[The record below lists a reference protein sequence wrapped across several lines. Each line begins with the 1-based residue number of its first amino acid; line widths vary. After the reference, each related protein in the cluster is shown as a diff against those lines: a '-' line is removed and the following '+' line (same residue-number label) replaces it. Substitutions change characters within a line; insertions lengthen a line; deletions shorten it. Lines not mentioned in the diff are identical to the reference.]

1 MSLKQLQRYI
11 SLPNIAPE
19 LSDEKLAYVS
29 HEVISGFDMD
39 KASMQEWVDNA
50 DQIMKLANLP
60 KEQKHWPW
68 PNASNIKYPLLTMAI
83 IQFGART
90 LPEFARNG
98 DIVKHRAVGR
108 DLTGAKSRKG
118 RRVAEYLNY
127 KLMDESPIWWN
138 EHDKLLHVVS
148 AIGTAFTKSCY
159 NPLTGQIESKLLN
172 YRDLIVNNA
181 ISCLEEAPR
190 ISHRVALSENDV
202 VQGIRAGFYTDLDPV
217 ILKPEDN
224 YNEIEIELIEQHCW
238 LDLDDDGYKEPYI
251 VLMHIDSNSILRI
264 TANYEAQDV
273 ILNKKDQVVRINKK
287 HYFTDYHFLPNPDGS
302 FYSNGFGTLLLSL
315 NDAANT
321 ILNQLVDAGTLANT
335 QCGFI
340 GKGLRIR
347 KENLKMAPGEWV
359 TAEASGGRKI
369 SEEIVPLN
377 YKEPSTVLFQLLGM
391 IINAT
396 RELTSTTEVMTGNV
410 ETQNT
415 SPNTLAQSIQQGMTV
430 YLAIQ
435 RRIFAGL
442 KKELGHIYKLYA
454 KYIDPQDYANVLDL
468 SEPELA
474 EVFAQGFDQVADF
487 DYYSADIV
495 PVADQNSSTELQ
507 RALKAQGLMNM
518 AVTAAPLFNMQEVIK
533 EVMIAQGF
541 TEPER
546 FLAPPQQGPD
556 LEAIKVQSELA
567 DKAAK
572 TQIEERKLQLE
583 AERVRIERLKAE
595 AGAIKSIADAEAIEA
610 GSQLDQYQA
619 RVDNM
624 IKVVDSTSYAK
635 EVESKVAANAAR
647 QQQQT
652 SGTSE

>member
-1 MSLKQLQRYI
+1 MSLKQIQKFI
-11 SLPNIAPE
+11 ASPNIAE
-19 LSDEKLAYVS
+19 LLSEERLAYVS
-29 HEVISGFDMD
+29 SEVISGFEAD
-39 KASMQEWVDNA
+39 KASMSDWLNNA
-50 DQIMKLANLP
+50 DEIMRLANLP

-98 DIVKHRAVGR
+98 DIVKHRTIGR
-108 DLTGAKSRKG
+108 DLTGLKSRKG
-118 RRVAEYLNY
+118 RRIAEYLNY
-127 KLMDESPIWWN
+127 KLMDESSIWWN

-172 YRDLIVNNA
+172 YRDIIVNNS

-190 ISHRVALSENDV
+190 ISHRVALTENDI
-202 VQGIRAGFYTDLDPV
+202 VQGIRAGFYTDLDP
-217 ILKPEDN
+217 ILLRPSDEFA
-224 YNEIEIELIEQHCW
+224 EIEIELIEQHCW
-238 LDLDDDGYKEPYI
+238 LDLDEDGYKEPYI

-264 TANYEAQDV
+264 TANFDEADV
-273 ILNKKDQVVRINKK
+273 ILNSKDQIVRINKK

-315 NDAANT
+315 NDTANT

-335 QCGFI
+335 QGGFI

-347 KENLKMAPGEWV
+347 KEKLNIAPGEWV

-369 SEEIVPLN
+369 SEEVFPLT
-377 YKEPSTVLFQLLGM
+377 YKEPSSVLFQLLGM

-415 SPNTLAQSIQQGMTV
+415 SPNTLAQTIQQGMTV

-442 KKELGHIYKLYA
+442 KKELGHIYKLYS
-454 KYIDPQDYANVLDL
+454 KYIDPQEYITVLDL
-468 SEPELA
+468 SEQEMM
-474 EVFAQGFDQVADF
+474 EVFANGYGQIADF
-487 DYYSADIV
+487 DLASADVV

-518 AVTAAPLFNMQEVIK
+518 AVAAAPIFNMQEVVK
-533 EVMIAQGF
+533 EVLISQGF

-546 FLAPPQQGPD
+546 FLAPPQQGPN
-556 LEAIKVQSELA
+556 LEEIKLQSEIA
-567 DKAAK
+567 DRSAK
-572 TQIEERKLQLE
+572 TQVEERKLQLE
-583 AERVRIERLKAE
+583 AERVKTERLKAE
-595 AGAIKSIADAEAIEA
+595 ATAIKALADAEAVEV
-610 GSQLDQYQA
+610 GTQLDQYQLQ
-619 RVDNM
+619 VDNM
-624 IKVVDSTSYAK
+624 FRTI
-635 EVESKVAANAAR
+635 EVGDKSREIDSKVAANAAK
-647 QQQQT
+647 
-652 SGTSE
+652 SAGTPKS